1 MQIWWRNAYQ
11 HRPSW
16 STGMRWWDKS
26 TSTGTSKQKTTW
38 KNEWRSLLRRS
49 PLWRSTVWRSTAW
62 RSIEKKKENKQKYE
76 IINIK
81 EKDRVWLWKPSVTA
95 VRNNPLCICRGGR
108 NIHGKH
114 RCQLWYTEHY
124 LEQYFFWKHKMKPSR
139 CLMFD
144 AIKAFWTNCQCH
156 CDQNAKQ
163 RKKNVDTKRKK
174 QLKEK
179 TYEVFNYLPLIP
191 WRMVKNVTTQRQP
204 QWSYTIETVP
214 KAPNSRTAE
223 ATSMVTQL
231 QRYSTTVKL
240 SGTTHRPQYG
250 D

>member
-1 MQIWWRNAYQ
+1 MKAQCYSREKQ
-11 HRPSW
+11 PPLHLQRRKKHPRETQM
-16 STGMRWWDKS
+16 STLIYWTLS
-26 TSTGTSKQKTTW
+26 GT
-38 KNEWRSLLRRS
+38 
-49 PLWRSTVWRSTAW
+49 
-62 RSIEKKKENKQKYE
+62 IF
-76 IINIK
+76 
-81 EKDRVWLWKPSVTA
+81 
-95 VRNNPLCICRGGR
+95 
-108 NIHGKH
+108 
-114 RCQLWYTEHY
+114 
-124 LEQYFFWKHKMKPSR
+124 FFWKHKMKPSR

-191 WRMVKNVTTQRQP
+191 WRTVKNVTTQRQP